1 MADSYTT
8 LNTMLM
14 ANHIPPETAEQ
25 IICDTLRFLQFQSI
39 CDTLPLA
46 QPEPADVA
54 SGRVCP

>member
-39 CDTLPLA
+39 CDTLR
-46 QPEPADVA
+46 ADME
-54 SGRVCP
+54 

>member
-25 IICDTLRFLQFQSI
+25 IICDFS
-39 CDTLPLA
+39 
-46 QPEPADVA
+46 
-54 SGRVCP
+54 SSRVSVILSELIGINTSAGSA